1 MGDKTKKLP
10 ASVSFATGGLGGI
23 GGWIMV
29 HPFNTVSVRMNLASA
44 SGTVNELSFVPF
56 AQSLIK
62 KEGFMS
68 LYTGLGAGI
77 TRQIFY
83 ATSRLGFFELMR
95 DEVAKYRP
103 MDIWSRLGVG
113 VVTGAMA
120 AAISCPAEVSL
131 VRMSNDKSLAPD
143 QRRNYKGVV
152 DCATRIAK
160 EDGISAF
167 WRGAWPFI
175 NRAALVG
182 ACQIGTYDQF
192 RSMLGN
198 YGVKNELQQ
207 VFGASMMSGLIYSVV
222 TNPFESAKNRMAF
235 QRPDPVTGKLPY
247 TGTAQTIMAV
257 AKADG
262 PMALWNGFLPYYLR
276 CGGHTVGMFVIVDL
290 LRKAYWTSVA

>member
-1 MGDKTKKLP
+1 MGDQKKIP
-10 ASVSFATGGLGGI
+10 AALSFATGGLGGI

-29 HPFNTVSVRMNLASA
+29 HPFNTVAVRMNLATA
-44 SGTVNELSFVPF
+44 SGAVNELGFVPF
-56 AQSLIK
+56 ARDLVN

-83 ATSRLGFFELMR
+83 ATARLGLFESMR

-113 VVTGAMA
+113 VVTGSMA
-120 AAISCPAEVSL
+120 AVIACPAEVSL
-131 VRMSNDKSLAPD
+131 VRMSNDKALPVD
-143 QRRNYKGVV
+143 QRRNYKSVL
-152 DCATRIAK
+152 DCGLRIAK
-160 EDGISAF
+160 EDGVTAF
-167 WRGAWPFI
+167 WRGAGPFVS
-175 NRAALVG
+175 RAALVG
-182 ACQIGTYDQF
+182 ACQVGTYDQF
-192 RSMLGN
+192 RSMLKN
-198 YGVKNELQQ
+198 YGFKSEIQQ
-207 VFGASMMSGLIYSVV
+207 VFGASMMSGLLYSVV

-247 TGTAQTIMAV
+247 TGTMQTIAAV

-262 PMALWNGFLPYYLR
+262 PLALWNGFWPYYLR

-290 LRKAYWTSVA
+290 LRKAYFQYA